1 MSEST
6 IVITESP
13 ASWLHPFFQQKRYS
27 SVTVVVD
34 DHTAVHCYPLI
45 RTALPL
51 HQVIQL
57 PAGEEFKNLATCTL
71 IWQKLTDRQID
82 RHGLMIVL
90 GGGVLGDMAGFCAAT
105 YKRGIDFVLIPTTL
119 LAQAD
124 ASVGGKLG
132 IDFNHFK
139 NHIGV
144 FQLPVAT
151 VVSPVFLKTLPASEL
166 RSGFA
171 EVVKHCLL
179 DSPHAWQSI
188 TTKTLAHQDWA
199 AWVAHSVAFK
209 EKITRQDPTEK
220 GLRKVL
226 NLGHTVGHAV
236 ETASLEREPRLL
248 HGEAIA
254 AGLITE
260 AFISTQRGWLPEA
273 TLSEITRYLTDTFGA
288 PGQQLQA
295 KSIVANARQDKKNKS
310 NRILAVLLRDIGKP
324 EWDVEVSEK
333 EIEASWRYY
342 QSL

>member
-1 MSEST
+1 MSESN
-6 IVITESP
+6 IVITEAP
-13 ASWLHPFFQQKRYS
+13 ATWLHPFFQQKRYS

-34 DHTAVHCYPLI
+34 EHTAVHCYPHI
-45 RTALPL
+45 RTALPV
-51 HQVIQL
+51 HHVIQL

-71 IWQKLTDRQID
+71 IWQKLTDRQVD
-82 RHGLMIVL
+82 RHGLMVVL

-105 YKRGIDFVLIPTTL
+105 YKRGIDFILIPTTL

-139 NHIGV
+139 NHLGV

-151 VVSPVFLKTLPASEL
+151 VVSPLFLKTLPMAEL

-179 DSPHAWQSI
+179 DGPEAWQSV
-188 TTKTLAHQDWA
+188 KAQKLAEQDWA
-199 AWVAHSVAFK
+199 ARVAHSVDFK

-226 NLGHTVGHAV
+226 NLGHTIGHAA
-236 ETASLEREPRLL
+236 ETASLEGEHRLL

-254 AGLITE
+254 AGLVAE
-260 AFISTQRGWLPEA
+260 AFLSTQKGWLPQAEL
-273 TLSEITRYLTDTFGA
+273 TEITDYLIDTFGT
-288 PGQQLQA
+288 PGQTISG

-310 NRILAVLLRDIGKP
+310 NRILAVLLRDVGKP

-333 EIEASWRYY
+333 EIEASWQYY